1 MILRKYSATYCVIK
15 ASLNLDELVMWNIIV
30 KVSRFLLP
38 LLGFALIES
47 CAKDMYGCPYADFEA
62 KGKVSDEEGKGIQGI
77 RVIISADSDGTDYS
91 GTPLADTLWT
101 DHKGEYITKP
111 GFVTERF
118 AYMDKLKLEFEDV
131 DGAENGGEFQ
141 KVEIE
146 VPVIQVEEGKGW
158 YRGGY
163 EAGADVTMIKK

>member
-118 AYMDKLKLEFEDV
+118 AYMVCSNHDERWCKRHD
-131 DGAENGGEFQ
+131 
-141 KVEIE
+141 
-146 VPVIQVEEGKGW
+146 W
-158 YRGGY
+158 
-163 EAGADVTMIKK
+163 